1 MSVGGGP
8 DIDLASVQLQCP
20 VDLTDREL
28 GRGSYGVVLEGK
40 IPGAVCAVKRI
51 HDVFSRQDRDWQSP
65 ELIQDK
71 FLRECKVIS
80 RLRHPHIV
88 QFLGVC
94 EIVVRGTPTLGLA
107 TEKLFIDLHSMLD
120 QSPTSIPLGL
130 KFSILHDVA
139 SGLHFL
145 HALTPSII
153 HRDLSASNVLLNSA
167 MVAKIADLGMA
178 RLIPD
183 GEKQLTSRPGNP
195 AYMPPESDGKKYEKS
210 LDMFSFGVL
219 ALFTLIHKFPEPL
232 PVKSIE
238 EKKPVFR
245 SEVQR
250 RDPFLK
256 ELHEV
261 VKGHES
267 LIEAVEQCLDDIA
280 TKRPEVKAML
290 ALLQSAKT
298 ETSTEHLEMSKLD
311 LVRAIEK
318 EREDNKQ
325 EQRNVRR
332 ECDEAKMEREN
343 IREELKRMQ
352 EEHRRELEDLNREQ
366 GDKLKKELEDL
377 KRKQVEKLKR
387 EQKQHQVQ
395 MEKKELATQLLVKE
409 KEELQLIM
417 NDQQIEMD
425 EECNRVLCEKNKLEN
440 ELQKKEEAAQ
450 QREKEVRGS
459 LASEGNEAGYE
470 GGVNEG
476 GRVGVEQVAHEVLIL
491 KVDNTTQTDGAT
503 AKSRVS

>member
-8 DIDLASVQLQCP
+8 DFDLASVQLQCP
-20 VDLTDREL
+20 VDLTGREL
-28 GRGSYGVVLEGK
+28 GRGSYGVVLEAE
-40 IPGAVCAVKRI
+40 IPGAVCAVKRV
-51 HDVFSRQDRDWQSP
+51 HDVFARQDRDWQSP
-65 ELIQDK
+65 EQIQGK

-94 EIVVRGTPTLGLA
+94 EIVVHSTPTLGLA

-120 QSPTSIPLGL
+120 QSPTIIPLGL

-145 HALTPSII
+145 HAQTPPII
-153 HRDLSASNVLLNSA
+153 HRDLTASNVLLNSA

-183 GEKQLTSRPGNP
+183 GENQLTSRPGNP
-195 AYMPPESDGKKYEKS
+195 SYMPPESDGKEYNKS

-219 ALFTLIHKFPEPL
+219 ALFTLIQKSPEPL
-232 PVKSIE
+232 PVKSTE
-238 EKKPVFR
+238 EGTPVFR

-250 RDPFLK
+250 RAPFLK

-267 LIEAVEQCLDDIA
+267 LIKAVEQCLDDTA
-280 TKRPEVKAML
+280 AKRPEVVAMQ

-325 EQRNVRR
+325 EQCNIRR

-352 EEHRRELEDLNREQ
+352 EEHKRELEDLKREQ
-366 GDKLKKELEDL
+366 GDRHKRELEDLKREQGDRHKRELEDL

-395 MEKKELATQLLVKE
+395 MEKKELAIQLLVKE
-409 KEELQLIM
+409 KEELQLITK
-417 NDQQIEMD
+417 DHEIEMD

-459 LASEGNEAGYE
+459 LASEGNEAGGQGRGRGERGRE
-470 GGVNEG
+470 GRG
-476 GRVGVEQVAHEVLIL
+476 
-491 KVDNTTQTDGAT
+491 
-503 AKSRVS
+503 